1 MFAQWLIT
9 LFIFLGALWI
19 IYKLVCSLIADKHEA
34 DKQKLDVDDE
44 SWDWESEKIRASI
57 DLLRERK
64 ELLKELD
71 LQVEAAE
78 ELAEV
83 DREIETLTEKLAKVS
98 SK

>member
-9 LFIFLGALWI
+9 LFIFLGAFWL
-19 IYKLVCSLIADKHEA
+19 IYKIICSILEEKKQADK
-34 DKQKLDVDDE
+34 DKLDVDDE

>member
-9 LFIFLGALWI
+9 LLIFLGACYLIYRVILSI
-19 IYKLVCSLIADKHEA
+19 IEDKKAE
-34 DKQKLDVDDE
+34 DKLDVDDE

-64 ELLKELD
+64 EFLKEME

-83 DREIETLTEKLAKVS
+83 DREIEMLTKKLTKVS